1 MICEGTAMTKEE
13 RRRLNNVLYTLGK
26 IPVCGK
32 DNLDMLLGCIQEL
45 ESIIKEAPD
54 GEQNQAGEQRG
65 V

>member
-1 MICEGTAMTKEE
+1 MNQETRK
-13 RRRLNNVLYTLGK
+13 RLKRILVTLDEIAVSGK
-26 IPVCGK
+26 Q
-32 DNLDMLLGCIQEL
+32 NLDMMLGCMQEL